1 MVLGSYLQ
9 LQTAMTG
16 AAIAI
21 SVGCCLLV
29 FAWLQRHQSH
39 TGKRFLAIRRNIKP
53 QHPQLERKLL
63 KLLGGNRNTAQRL
76 IHQSQ
81 LRYPDK
87 SADWHWE
94 KAIYDLERDR
104 WR

>member
-1 MVLGSYLQ
+1 MS
-9 LQTAMTG
+9 G

-21 SVGCCLLV
+21 SILLCLGLFLWTQRQALSVGG
-29 FAWLQRHQSH
+29 RNY
-39 TGKRFLAIRRNIKP
+39 GNNRKIRP
-53 QHPQLERKLL
+53 QHPQLERKLV
-63 KLLGGNRNTAQRL
+63 KLLGGNHKAANRL
-76 IHQSQ
+76 VEQSQ
-81 LRYPDK
+81 LRHPDK

>member
-1 MVLGSYLQ
+1 MK
-9 LQTAMTG
+9 TG

-21 SVGCCLLV
+21 FVGVCLL
-29 FAWLQRHQSH
+29 FLAWQQRHH
-39 TGKRFLAIRRNIKP
+39 VRIGGRRNSVRRAAPP
-53 QHPQLERKLL
+53 QHPHLERKLL
-63 KLLGGNRNTAQRL
+63 KLLGGNRNTANRL
-76 IHQSQ
+76 IQQSQ
-81 LRYPDK
+81 IRNPDK

>member
-1 MVLGSYLQ
+1 
-9 LQTAMTG
+9 MTG

-21 SVGCCLLV
+21 SLGLCLLFIAWQQRRQ
-29 FAWLQRHQSH
+29 FAR
-39 TGKRFLAIRRNIKP
+39 GRRRSNNPTSRSLRP
-53 QHPQLERKLL
+53 QHPQLERKLV
-63 KLLGGNRNTAQRL
+63 KLLGGNRNTAARL
-76 IHQSQ
+76 IQQSQ

>member
-1 MVLGSYLQ
+1 MS
-9 LQTAMTG
+9 G

-21 SVGCCLLV
+21 SVILCLSLFV
-29 FAWLQRHQSH
+29 WMQSRN
-39 TGKRFLAIRRNIKP
+39 TSGGAQNRRDNRQLRP
-53 QHPQLERKLL
+53 QHPQLERKLV
-63 KLLGGNRNTAQRL
+63 KLLGGNHQAANRL
-76 IHQSQ
+76 IQQSQ
-81 LRYPDK
+81 LRHPDR

>member
-1 MVLGSYLQ
+1 MS
-9 LQTAMTG
+9 G
-16 AAIAI
+16 AVIAI
-21 SVGCCLLV
+21 SLGLCLVL
-29 FAWLQRHQSH
+29 
-39 TGKRFLAIRRNIKP
+39 FLWTQNQKLSIDGRNKHVRNRKLRP

-63 KLLGGNRNTAQRL
+63 KLLGGNQNTANRL
-76 IHQSQ
+76 IQQSQ
-81 LRYPDK
+81 LRHPDK

>member
-1 MVLGSYLQ
+1 
-9 LQTAMTG
+9 MTG

-21 SVGCCLLV
+21 GLGFCLLLL
-29 FAWLQRHQSH
+29 AWRQRYRINA
-39 TGKRFLAIRRNIKP
+39 GKRSNPNNRNIRP
-53 QHPQLERKLL
+53 QHSHLERKLL
-63 KLLGGNRNTAQRL
+63 KLLGGKHKIANRL
-76 IHQSQ
+76 IQQSR
-81 LRYPDK
+81 LKHPDK

>member
-1 MVLGSYLQ
+1 MS
-9 LQTAMTG
+9 G

-21 SVGCCLLV
+21 AVGICLLL
-29 FAWLQRHQSH
+29 FLWTQNQKRS
-39 TGKRFLAIRRNIKP
+39 TGGRLNSTNNRKLRP

-63 KLLGGNRNTAQRL
+63 KLLGGNQSTANRL
-76 IHQSQ
+76 IQQSQ
-81 LRYPDK
+81 LRHPDK

>member
-1 MVLGSYLQ
+1 MS
-9 LQTAMTG
+9 G

-21 SVGCCLLV
+21 SLVLCLL
-29 FAWLQRHQSH
+29 L
-39 TGKRFLAIRRNIKP
+39 FLWMQNRTRSGGGQNHRDNRKIRP
-53 QHPQLERKLL
+53 QHPQLERKLV
-63 KLLGGNRNTAQRL
+63 KLLGGNQKAANRL
-76 IHQSQ
+76 VEQSQ
-81 LRYPDK
+81 LRHPDK

>member
-1 MVLGSYLQ
+1 
-9 LQTAMTG
+9 MTG

-21 SVGCCLLV
+21 SLGCCLLLL
-29 FAWLQRHQSH
+29 AWLQRHH
-39 TGKRFLAIRRNIKP
+39 FRTGKRAPAIGRKLRP

-63 KLLGGNRNTAQRL
+63 KLLGGNQNTAQRL
-76 IHQSQ
+76 IQQSQ

>member
-1 MVLGSYLQ
+1 MSAGTIAIVLG
-9 LQTAMTG
+9 
-16 AAIAI
+16 I
-21 SVGCCLLV
+21 CLLF
-29 FAWLQRHQSH
+29 FAWYQRDRLQISRKFNSSNRDFRPRQAH
-39 TGKRFLAIRRNIKP
+39 
-53 QHPQLERKLL
+53 LERKLL
-63 KLLGGNRNTAQRL
+63 KLLDNNRNTAHRL
-76 IHQSQ
+76 IQQSR

>member
-1 MVLGSYLQ
+1 MS
-9 LQTAMTG
+9 G

-21 SVGCCLLV
+21 SILLCLLL
-29 FAWLQRHQSH
+29 FAWMQ
-39 TGKRFLAIRRNIKP
+39 RRNSSGGGQSRRDNRKIRP
-53 QHPQLERKLL
+53 QHPQLERKLV
-63 KLLGGNRNTAQRL
+63 KLLGGNQKAANRL
-76 IHQSQ
+76 VEQSQ
-81 LRYPDK
+81 LRHPDK

>member
-1 MVLGSYLQ
+1 MSGV
-9 LQTAMTG
+9 
-16 AAIAI
+16 AIAI
-21 SVGCCLLV
+21 SVGICLLLLL
-29 FAWLQRHQSH
+29 WTQNQ
-39 TGKRFLAIRRNIKP
+39 KRSVNGQNQHSNNRKLRP

-63 KLLGGNRNTAQRL
+63 KLLGGNRSTANRL
-76 IHQSQ
+76 IQQSQ
-81 LRYPDK
+81 LRHPDK